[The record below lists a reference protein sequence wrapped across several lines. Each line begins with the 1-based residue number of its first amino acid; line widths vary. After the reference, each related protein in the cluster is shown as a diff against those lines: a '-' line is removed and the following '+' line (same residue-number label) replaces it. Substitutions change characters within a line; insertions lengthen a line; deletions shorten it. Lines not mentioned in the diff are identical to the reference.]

1 MYFSHFL
8 FGKFS
13 LLTDEMPEL
22 LNLLTSLLFAVLGA
36 ESRALQMLFM

>member
-1 MYFSHFL
+1 MYFSYFL
-8 FGKFS
+8 FGKCS

-22 LNLLTSLLFAVLGA
+22 LNLAVLGA